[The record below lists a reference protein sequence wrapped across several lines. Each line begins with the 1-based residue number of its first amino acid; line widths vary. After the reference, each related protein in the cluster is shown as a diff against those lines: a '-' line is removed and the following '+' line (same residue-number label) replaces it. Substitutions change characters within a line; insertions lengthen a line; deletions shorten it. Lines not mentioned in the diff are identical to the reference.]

1 MQIHDIQRAVA
12 KAFDIPEQAMISKQR
27 KREWA
32 RPRQVAYYLCYDV
45 AGYSLPRIAT
55 AFNRDH
61 STVHHGAQVI
71 RTILDN
77 APRLQQNGRSITAVI
92 ADLAFRIRNN
102 LSVAA

>member
-12 KAFDIPEQAMISKQR
+12 QAFNIPEQAMISPWR

-55 AFNRDH
+55 AFKRDH
-61 STVHHGAQVI
+61 STVHHGVQTI
-71 RTILDN
+71 RKLRPTATINNVLIV
-77 APRLQQNGRSITAVI
+77 RVI
-92 ADLAFRIRNN
+92 ADLARHIRNN
-102 LSVAA
+102 PPAAA